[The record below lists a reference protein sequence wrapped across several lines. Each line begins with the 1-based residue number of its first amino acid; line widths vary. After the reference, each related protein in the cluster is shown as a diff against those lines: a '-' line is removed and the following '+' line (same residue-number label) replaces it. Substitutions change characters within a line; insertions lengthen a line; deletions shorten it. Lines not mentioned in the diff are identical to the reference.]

1 MSPFCDPAG
10 KFPCAVKET
19 RKACI
24 RLCAALCRFVEQGFE
39 CFCNPKFVM

>member
-10 KFPCAVKET
+10 KLRCAVKET
-19 RKACI
+19 KKAHI
-24 RLCAALCRFVEQGFE
+24 RLCVALCQSVEQGFE